1 VHGALFFRCAFLTGS
16 KEANNLQTL
25 LNRIDSTDL
34 SESASRLAFA
44 VGTDG
49 MRFAGPTVLARDQV
63 SNEVIARLTNQTIE
77 ELQRVTKQVEAVEA
91 EKQAKRKLH

>member
-1 VHGALFFRCAFLTGS
+1 
-16 KEANNLQTL
+16 
-25 LNRIDSTDL
+25 
-34 SESASRLAFA
+34 
-44 VGTDG
+44 

-77 ELQRVTKQVEAVEA
+77 ELQRVTTQVEAEKEA